1 MSNSGSNIKWDAI
14 REISGATITTAYQA
28 FGVPLARDA
37 FRVTVQNQT
46 NGEVY
51 ISKDGATDAKKFPSA
66 QGRIE
71 DNKTNDMFYRAGTQF
86 YIRYASLPVG
96 ATGWATLEVDYV

>member
-1 MSNSGSNIKWDAI
+1 MSNSGGNIKWDAI
-14 REISGATITTAYQA
+14 REISAATITSAYQTLGA
-28 FGVPLARDA
+28 PLARDA
-37 FRVTVQNQT
+37 FRITLQNQT

-51 ISKDGATDAKKFPSA
+51 LSKDGTTDGKKFPSA

-86 YIRYASLPVG
+86 YIRYANTPGVP
-96 ATGWATLEVDYV
+96 TGWATLEVDYV

>member
-14 REISGATITTAYQA
+14 REISAATITTAYQA
-28 FGVPLARDA
+28 FGAPLTRDA

-46 NGEVY
+46 NGEIY
-51 ISKDGATDAKKFPSA
+51 LSKDNTTDNKKFPSSS
-66 QGRIE
+66 GRIE

-86 YIRYASLPVG
+86 YIRYSAIPGVP
-96 ATGWATLEVDYV
+96 TGWATLEVDYV